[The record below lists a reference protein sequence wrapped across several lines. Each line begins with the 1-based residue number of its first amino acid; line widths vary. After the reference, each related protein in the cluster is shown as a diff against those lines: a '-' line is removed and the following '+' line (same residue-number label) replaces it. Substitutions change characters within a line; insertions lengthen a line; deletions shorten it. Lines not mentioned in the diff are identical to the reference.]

1 MKYRSLLNI
10 MNALF
15 LPDNKSGKILT
26 VFLWCCYLQLHVSV
40 FAQQDSSI
48 FVQNSKEL
56 KKEERSEKVKKVFKF
71 MSYINYSDRG
81 YGKDFSGVEK
91 YQPFQGKKISCV
103 DIIIFK
109 PFGCK
114 EDSCPPNISKAQK
127 FGNSIHF
134 KSKEW
139 FVKGDIF
146 FREGDM
152 VNPTLF
158 ADTEKQLWER
168 NKFKDVKI
176 LIAPDSLLENSVSV
190 VIFLQ
195 DKLSWTASAGYIN
208 KRVALAVST
217 YNFLGLPHTLS
228 IFAGINLNKKNLWAV
243 GGRYKYENIQSSQIN
258 FTTQFIVEKLNQKAL
273 VSFYRNFFSF
283 KTRWA
288 FDAKYLFSN
297 TTIKQNSDL
306 QDTVKIVKTKSHYY
320 SLWLAYS
327 VPVDKVMPCKDKK
340 LKFVVATKLNYINYR
355 NRPFIV
361 NKNYEEIFVEQQNY
375 NFGFG
380 LARWDFYLEKNAFYI
395 DIAEYFPRGVS
406 ASFWVGPQIDE
417 IYGRRTYYNLT
428 ANYGIYVHKFGYL
441 FAQAEYSGYI
451 KHRTGQQ
458 MFTKFN
464 LDYVSKKIHF
474 ARYMFFRQIIK
485 AGANIGFAVPVDRY
499 FTINDENG
507 IRGFYAP
514 SLKGSR
520 SITLSAECNLYVDK
534 KFALSK
540 TMLYAFCD
548 MAWLSENEKRPILQ
562 SFFQYGVGLGF
573 RYRSVDLGLPYL
585 DFQFSFYPKGK
596 NFGAPLFQFRLYDS
610 NINAIQQNNMFYEN
624 GSNVSNDL

>member
-1 MKYRSLLNI
+1 MSGNKTRIILPAFLGCCFQLL
-10 MNALF
+10 L
-15 LPDNKSGKILT
+15 LPAS
-26 VFLWCCYLQLHVSV
+26 
-40 FAQQDSSI
+40 AQEDSSTQI
-48 FVQNSKEL
+48 QTTKEL

-114 EDSCPPNISKAQK
+114 EDSCPTKISKAQK

-139 FVKGDIF
+139 FIRGDIF
-146 FREGDM
+146 FREGDS

-176 LIAPDSLLENSVSV
+176 LIAEDSLLENSVSV

-195 DKLSWTASAGYIN
+195 DRLSWTASAGYIN
-208 KRVALAVST
+208 KRIAFAVST
-217 YNFLGLPHTLS
+217 YNFFGLPHTFS
-228 IFAGINLNKKNLWAV
+228 IFAGINLNKQNLWAV

-258 FTTQFIVEKLNQKAL
+258 FTTQFVVEKLNQKAM

-283 KTRWA
+283 KTKWA

-297 TTIKQNSDL
+297 TTLSLTGNLKDPSSF
-306 QDTVKIVKTKSHYY
+306 VKTKSHYY
-320 SLWLAYS
+320 SLWMAYS

-340 LKFVVATKLNYINYR
+340 LKFVVGTKLNYINYR

-361 NKNYEEIFVEQQNY
+361 DRNYDEIFVEQQNY
-375 NFGFG
+375 HFGIG

-395 DIAEYFPRGVS
+395 DIAEYFPRGIS
-406 ASFWVGPQIDE
+406 TSFWVGPQIDE
-417 IYGRRTYYNLT
+417 IYGKRTYYNLT
-428 ANYGIYVHKFGYL
+428 ANYGIFINKFGYL
-441 FAQAEYSGYI
+441 FAQADYSGYI

-458 MFTKFN
+458 MFTRFN
-464 LDYVSKKIHF
+464 LDYVSKKVHF
-474 ARYMFFRQIIK
+474 ARHMFFRQIIK

-499 FTINDENG
+499 FTINDANG

-534 KFALSK
+534 RFALSK

-548 MAWLSENEKRPILQ
+548 MAWLSENEKKPILQ
-562 SFFQYGVGLGF
+562 SIFQYGVGLGF
-573 RYRSVDLGLPYL
+573 RYRSVDLGLPFL

-596 NFGAPLFQFRLYDS
+596 NFGAPLFQVRLYDS